1 VEQFL
6 TMSGTAPASGRLL
19 VLAAALCFATT
30 GTAQELGPGGLEPV
44 AVGAARIAVGGSLLA
59 LFAWWMNRR
68 RPSWK
73 RVREMPPVT
82 LGAIAVAV
90 AVYQLSFFAAVHLTG
105 VAVGTV
111 VALGSAPAFA
121 GLANRL
127 AGDEPLGPRWA
138 LSTALASAGVT
149 LLVVAGAGATE
160 IDPLG
165 IGLAL
170 VSGSGYATYTVA
182 SKRLLSNGHAP
193 EQVMACGFGVAAL
206 LLLPVL
212 ILAGGAELATPAGL
226 GLALY
231 LGLIPTA
238 LAYVLFARGLKR
250 ITAGETA
257 TLTLAEP
264 LTAAA
269 LGVLVLGEEPGLLA
283 GLGAAITLAGL
294 VVLAMPAPAW
304 PRRLAPAPVR

>member
-1 VEQFL
+1 ME
-6 TMSGTAPASGRLL
+6 TAGLNTSRLL
-19 VLAAALCFATT
+19 VLLAALCFATT
-30 GTAQELGPGGLEPV
+30 GTAQELGPSGLEPV

-59 LFAWWMNRR
+59 LFAYWQNRR

-73 RVREMPPVT
+73 RVREMPRAT
-82 LGAIAVAV
+82 LAAIAVAV
-90 AVYQLSFFAAVHLTG
+90 AAYQLSFFAAVHLTG

-121 GLANRL
+121 GLAGRI
-127 AGDEPLGPRWA
+127 AKDAPLGPRWA
-138 LSTALASAGVT
+138 VSTALACTGVA
-149 LLVVAGAGATE
+149 LLVIAGSGATR

-182 SKRLLSNGHAP
+182 SKRLLNNGHAP
-193 EQVMACGFGVAAL
+193 EQVMACGFGAAAIL
-206 LLLPVL
+206 LSPVL
-212 ILAGGAELATPAGL
+212 ILAGGAQLATTQGL
-226 GLALY
+226 TLALY

-250 ITAGETA
+250 LSAGETA

-264 LTAAA
+264 LTATA
-269 LGVLVLGEEPGLLA
+269 LGVLVLGERPGALA
-283 GLGAAITLAGL
+283 AVGAAITLAGL
-294 VVLAMPAPAW
+294 VVLALPAPL
-304 PRRLAPAPVR
+304 RRIRLATA